1 MSKRKKKW
9 HECNVVQIAEPA
21 AHLWQFNASGR
32 NFALKSETTEADG
45 NPLPQKI
52 VGKTWQ
58 NLIQGKLNIGW
69 IPEDQVFLRTV
80 QLPECDPEELK
91 QMLEFQLEK
100 LSPAPVAQIA
110 WSYELIPSNVA
121 GQVTVL
127 LIIVESDVIE
137 KNLASFELA
146 GFQADRLEVPWC
158 HELITLD
165 RSSDRIWIRLGEHN
179 DSIVALVG
187 WILEGTLQNV
197 MVMRLPNSDEGTLS
211 LTEQL
216 DRTAWTGELEAWLT
230 TIPAVTVCGEA
241 SIIAPW
247 IEALEA
253 WSAHSVSSEASANPV
268 DIATLGAKRATQG
281 ESLSNLL
288 PEAHQVRYRQQY
300 IDGMWMKGVGTMV
313 LFYIFG
319 ILIYFVMLEWMHRDS
334 IDLQTRVRSSA
345 VQYTNV
351 LKMQAHLDILQEQV
365 DLKFSALECLRVIS
379 EELPTELTLDSFK
392 FHMGKTLSLYGKVP
406 TADAGKVTDY
416 HRALINAK
424 ADDQK
429 LFSTVSDPTINAAR
443 GRGRSASVESRWS
456 FTCELER
463 SGF

>member
-9 HECNVVQIAEPA
+9 HECNVVQICEPA

-32 NFALKSETTEADG
+32 NFALKSETEEIDG
-45 NPLPQKI
+45 SPLPQKI

-69 IPEDQVFLRTV
+69 ISHDQVFLRTV
-80 QLPECDPEELK
+80 QMPECEADELR

-110 WSYELIPSNVA
+110 WSYELIPSSVD

-137 KNLASFELA
+137 RHLTEFEQV

-165 RSSDRIWIRLGEHN
+165 RSSDRIWIRLGESN
-179 DSIVALVG
+179 GAIVALVV
-187 WILEGTLQNV
+187 WILEGTAQNV
-197 MVMRLPNSDEGTLS
+197 MVMHLPNSDEGTLS

-216 DRTAWTGELEAWLT
+216 DRTAWTGELEAWLS
-230 TIPAVTVCGEA
+230 TIPAVTVCGE
-241 SIIAPW
+241 SSVTEPW
-247 IEALEA
+247 IDALKE
-253 WSAHSVSSEASANPV
+253 WSAHPVSSETAPEPV
-268 DIATLGAKRATQG
+268 EIATLGAKRATQG
-281 ESLSNLL
+281 ESQSNLL
-288 PEAHQVRYRQQY
+288 PEAHQIRYKQQY

-334 IDLQTRVRSSA
+334 IDLQTRVRASA

-365 DLKFSALECLRVIS
+365 DLKFSALDCLRVIS

-424 ADDQK
+424 TGEQK
-429 LFSTVSDPTINAAR
+429 LFATVSDPTINAAR
-443 GRGRSASVESRWS
+443 GRGRSASTESRWS